1 MLSTYRALLTDNQL
15 EWLDEKPLLTGKTAI
30 VYVTL
35 IEEQQTASP
44 HQAIEILAKIAE
56 LNGGIKQ
63 ITDPVEWQREQVEQI
78 IEDMST

>member
-1 MLSTYRALLTDNQL
+1 M
-15 EWLDEKPLLTGKTAI
+15 
-30 VYVTL
+30 TL

-63 ITDPVEWQREQVEQI
+63 ITDPVEWQREIRQDRLLPCKNHYESI
-78 IEDMST
+78 D